1 VVGVSPR
8 ALGKIVRPRRMSDV
22 GARPLN
28 FSVRRRQVR
37 TLTPSRILLACSALV
52 ALSTIAFP
60 WIQGYGTILGQ
71 VVVLGAWGVVAALT
85 SGRYADLH
93 HGIVWT
99 VALFLNVLIFSIP
112 AGLFYAAM
120 HRRLPRAFGLT
131 VAVWCLLYLGCL
143 FVLFRA
149 TIGP

>member
-1 VVGVSPR
+1 MR
-8 ALGKIVRPRRMSDV
+8 AL
-22 GARPLN
+22 
-28 FSVRRRQVR
+28 
-37 TLTPSRILLACSALV
+37 TPNRILLGCSALV

-71 VVVLGAWGVVAALT
+71 VVVLGAWGIVAALT

-99 VALFLNVLIFSIP
+99 VALFLNVLLFSIP
-112 AGLFYAAM
+112 AGLFYAAL
-120 HRRLPRAFGLT
+120 RRRRWRRAFGPT

-143 FVLFRA
+143 FVLFAA